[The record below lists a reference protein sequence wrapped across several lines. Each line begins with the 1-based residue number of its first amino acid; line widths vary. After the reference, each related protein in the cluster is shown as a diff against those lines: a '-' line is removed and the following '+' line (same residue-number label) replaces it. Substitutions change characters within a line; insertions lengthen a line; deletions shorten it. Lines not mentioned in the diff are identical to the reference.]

1 MRRKVI
7 ISSVTIFCIIAG
19 LLIFIINRINS
30 KLVNVD
36 DITTDKEYENI
47 VYDNEEDIL
56 DDSMLGII
64 TIEKI
69 DLKATVKEGTSS
81 DILLNYIGHIE
92 ETSTYDGNVG
102 LASHNR
108 GCENSYFAR
117 LNELEVG
124 DEIRYKTKFYDRTYV
139 VDNIKVIYETDWSML
154 QSTEENKLTLI
165 TCISGKKQQRLCV
178 QATEKTY
185 NSNNTELQCVF
196 LYSQNTN

>member
-1 MRRKVI
+1 MNRKVI
-7 ISSVTIFCIIAG
+7 ISSAIGVCIIAG
-19 LLIFIINRINS
+19 FLIFITNKINN

-36 DITTDKEYENI
+36 DIITDKEYENI
-47 VYDNEEDIL
+47 VYDNVEDIW
-56 DDSMLGII
+56 DDSVLGIL

-69 DLKATVKEGTSS
+69 DLNATVKEGTSN

-92 ETSTYDGNVG
+92 ETSIYDGNVG

-117 LNELEVG
+117 LNELEIG
-124 DEIRYKTKFYDRTYV
+124 DTINYKTKFYDRTYV

-178 QATEKTY
+178 QATEKTC
-185 NSNNTELQCVF
+185 NNL